1 MLWFKHDAQTYFRG
15 KLPLIVEEFGAAGYG
30 LYQYVI
36 ERIMADVS
44 ADNTSFKLHQP
55 VEVVALFMKL
65 DAGLV
70 RQILDGL
77 VKLNLFEKM
86 DGEYYCPQLIDTL
99 DKTMAKSPALRAL
112 IDRAE
117 VERDARR
124 SPLSGDV
131 LPEDDGCAA
140 QPPNDA
146 DEEPDAEQNECRDSK
161 AVKTDKAP
169 NSTPVPG
176 SSGNLPDPS
185 WKLPGSSGKA
195 PDASLLEKKRKEF
208 NTYCPAGPD
217 GGSDLVTK
225 NRREPEP
232 AIESDPDYEL
242 DPNLTDEQRAFHT
255 ELKREQARPPE
266 VQMLDLF
273 NQLASRQFKPTQ
285 ANLKFIRGR
294 LRDFTFAECI
304 RVIEFKVGQW
314 QGTTMD
320 KYLRPETLFNATK
333 FEAYLHESERP
344 VYDMDPDQRGERRL
358 TLGDL
363 EWV

>member
-1 MLWFKHDAQTYFRG
+1 MLWFKHDAQTFFRG
-15 KLPLIVEEFGAAGYG
+15 NVPLVVMEFGAAGYG

-36 ERIMADVS
+36 ERIISDVS
-44 ADNTSFKLHQP
+44 AEDTSFKLHQP
-55 VEVVALFMKL
+55 VEVVAFFMKL
-65 DAGLV
+65 DVGLV

-112 IDRAE
+112 IERAE
-117 VERDARR
+117 AERDARR
-124 SPLSGDV
+124 SPVPADV
-131 LPEDDGCAA
+131 PPEEVQRSARVASDDTEGT
-140 QPPNDA
+140 D
-146 DEEPDAEQNECRDSK
+146 DTKEEPRDLK
-161 AVKTDKAP
+161 AGKSDRTPKSAP
-169 NSTPVPG
+169 LPG

-185 WKLPGSSGKA
+185 GKLPGSSGKA

-217 GGSDLVTK
+217 GGLDLASK

-232 AIESDPDYEL
+232 VIESDPDYEL
-242 DPNLTDEQRAFHT
+242 DPDPTDEQRAFHA

-266 VQMLDLF
+266 VQLLDLF
-273 NQLASRQFKPTQ
+273 NHLASRQFKPTQ

-314 QGTTMD
+314 QGTKMD

-333 FEAYLHESERP
+333 FESYLHESERP